1 MHGYGIVFVK
11 LFLIHKKFSC
21 AYCYLISIDF
31 IYYICSTHYSVSE
44 NNKTF
49 ENKQEYWLD
58 KSMSIFVIPNG
69 KFVIMCYTLGIE

>member
-1 MHGYGIVFVK
+1 MHGVWHCICQIVFDTQE
-11 LFLIHKKFSC
+11 FPC
-21 AYCYLISIDF
+21 PYCYLISIDF